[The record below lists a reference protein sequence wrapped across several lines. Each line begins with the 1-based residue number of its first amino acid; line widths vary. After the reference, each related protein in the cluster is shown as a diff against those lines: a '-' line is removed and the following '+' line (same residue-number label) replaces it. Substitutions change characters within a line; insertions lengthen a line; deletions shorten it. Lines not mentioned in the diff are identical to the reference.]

1 MKKIKIR
8 FVARAKNV
16 NSEITDYLIQKKT
29 IFGWRHIKFLE
40 SGYGGSSYSLYCAD
54 SKEELLSIV
63 FKRYLHS
70 CQEFY
75 EVIEYPMIK
84 TY

>member
-8 FVARAKNV
+8 FVARAKDV
-16 NSEITDYLIQKKT
+16 NSEITDYLIQKKS
-29 IFGWRHIKFLE
+29 IFGWRYIKYLE
-40 SGYGGSSYSLYCAD
+40 SSYGGSVYSLYCAD

-63 FKRYLHS
+63 FKRYLYS

-75 EVIEYPMIK
+75 KVIEYPTIK
-84 TY
+84 VY